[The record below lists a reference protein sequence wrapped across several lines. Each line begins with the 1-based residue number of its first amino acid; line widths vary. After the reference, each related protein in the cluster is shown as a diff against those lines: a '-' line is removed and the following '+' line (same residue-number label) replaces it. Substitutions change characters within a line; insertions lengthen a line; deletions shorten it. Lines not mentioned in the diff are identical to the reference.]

1 MVEHVIV
8 YREAGGFAG
17 WPANYGIWSW
27 PGADGQDEIIAG
39 FVAGRLK
46 VPATGHACD
55 HGHPFV
61 TLQAR
66 SLDGGLTWDVAPMPV
81 ASPGGRALSADEHV
95 VPALRAGTAL
105 AAGLPAQPEPCPG
118 VDFTH
123 PDFALLCGRTGLE
136 AGAVS
141 WFYTSQDRCRSWQGP
156 YTLGD
161 FGLPGIAARTDYV
174 VLGPRDLLLFLTAAK
189 TNGRE
194 GRPFC
199 VRTTDG
205 GQTWRFVAWIGPEP
219 EGFAI
224 MPSSVRIARPG
235 SPDAARILTAIRCR
249 GREASGGATGSTAE
263 ERMWLDLYASDDE
276 GESWQYLGRPVAH
289 TGSWGN
295 PPALIPVAGQP
306 TGLCLTY
313 GYRNAPYGIRAR
325 LSMDGG
331 ETWGEERVLRADGG
345 NRDLG
350 YPRTVQRS
358 DGRFVT
364 VYYFNDAPD
373 GERYIEATIWG

>member
-1 MVEHVIV
+1 MVEHMVI

-27 PGADGQDEIIAG
+27 PGADGQDEIVAG

-46 VPATGHACD
+46 VPAAGHACD
-55 HGHPFV
+55 HTHPFV

-66 SLDGGLTWDVAPMPV
+66 SLDGGHTWDVAPMPV

-161 FGLPGIAARTDYV
+161 FGLPGIAARTDYL
-174 VLGPRDLLLFLTAAK
+174 VLGPRDLLLCLTAAK

-235 SPDAARILTAIRCR
+235 MPGASRILTAIRCR
-249 GREASGGATGSTAE
+249 GAG
-263 ERMWLDLYASDDE
+263 ERMWIDLYASDDE
-276 GESWQYLGRPVAH
+276 GRSWQYVGQPVAH
-289 TGSWGN
+289 AGSWGN
-295 PPALIPVAGQP
+295 PPALVRVAGEAE
-306 TGLCLTY
+306 GLCLTY
-313 GYRNAPYGIRAR
+313 GYRDAPFGIRAR
-325 LSMDGG
+325 LSHDGG

-373 GERYIEATIWG
+373 GERYIAATIWE